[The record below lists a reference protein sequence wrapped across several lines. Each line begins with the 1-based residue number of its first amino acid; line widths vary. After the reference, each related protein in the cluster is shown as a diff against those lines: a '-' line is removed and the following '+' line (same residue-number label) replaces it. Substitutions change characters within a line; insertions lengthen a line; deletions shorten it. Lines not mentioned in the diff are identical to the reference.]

1 MQTETIVDVHV
12 DLYEARVISI
22 LELVSLALPFPLST
36 ARPSLPRVR
45 FVSFPYIHLLAFRD
59 GRKGARFSR
68 LSSGSRPRRIPR
80 NNTKIFPG
88 RSYVRTF
95 LFGVY
100 TTIVAC
106 ARVCNVRAFTGCRW
120 NTSVNISS
128 RTGEFTIG
136 AAVLSSWPPSLL
148 IYSAHER
155 CSQITVFFMML
166 LLHRRTHSFL
176 R

>member
-1 MQTETIVDVHV
+1 MDVHV

-22 LELVSLALPFPLST
+22 LELVSLVLPIPLSSV
-36 ARPSLPRVR
+36 RPSLRAS
-45 FVSFPYIHLLAFRD
+45 VSFPSRIHLLAFLEMEGKEHVSRD
-59 GRKGARFSR
+59 YRQDRGHGGFPEIIR
-68 LSSGSRPRRIPR
+68 
-80 NNTKIFPG
+80 KIFPG

-100 TTIVAC
+100 TIVARAR

-128 RTGEFTIG
+128 RTGGFTIG
-136 AAVLSSWPPSLL
+136 ALVLSSWPPSLL

>member
-1 MQTETIVDVHV
+1 MQTETIMDVRV

-22 LELVSLALPFPLST
+22 LELVPLVLPFPFSS
-36 ARPSLPRVR
+36 ARPSLLRVR
-45 FVSFPYIHLLAFRD
+45 FVSLPVSI
-59 GRKGARFSR
+59 FSR
-68 LSSGSRPRRIPR
+68 FEMEGKEHVSRDYRQDRGHGGFPEIIR
-80 NNTKIFPG
+80 KIFPG

-95 LFGVY
+95 LLGVY
-100 TTIVAC
+100 TEPSR

-128 RTGEFTIG
+128 RTGGFTIG
-136 AAVLSSWPPSLL
+136 ALVLSSWPPSLL

>member
-1 MQTETIVDVHV
+1 MQTETIMDVHV

-22 LELVSLALPFPLST
+22 LELVSLVLPFPFSS
-36 ARPSLPRVR
+36 ARPSLRAS
-45 FVSFPYIHLLAFRD
+45 VSFPSRIHLLAFRD

-100 TTIVAC
+100 TIVAC

-128 RTGEFTIG
+128 RTGGFTIG
-136 AAVLSSWPPSLL
+136 AVVLSSWPPSLL

>member
-1 MQTETIVDVHV
+1 MDVHV

-22 LELVSLALPFPLST
+22 LELVSLVLPLSLSPPPDLPF
-36 ARPSLPRVR
+36 ARPFRFLP
-45 FVSFPYIHLLAFRD
+45 VSI
-59 GRKGARFSR
+59 FSR
-68 LSSGSRPRRIPR
+68 FEMEGKEHVSRDYRQDRGHGGFPEIIR
-80 NNTKIFPG
+80 KIFPG

-95 LFGVY
+95 LFGVF
-100 TTIVAC
+100 TPSSRAR

-128 RTGEFTIG
+128 RTGGFTIG
-136 AAVLSSWPPSLL
+136 ALVLSSWPPSLL

>member
-1 MQTETIVDVHV
+1 MDVHV

-22 LELVSLALPFPLST
+22 LELVSLVLPIPLSS
-36 ARPSLPRVR
+36 ARPSLRAS
-45 FVSFPYIHLLAFRD
+45 VSFPSRIHLLAFRD

-80 NNTKIFPG
+80 NNTKNLP
-88 RSYVRTF
+88 RSF
-95 LFGVY
+95 LREDVPFRCLHHRR
-100 TTIVAC
+100 AR
-106 ARVCNVRAFTGCRW
+106 ARVCNVRASTGCRW

-128 RTGEFTIG
+128 RTGGFTIG
-136 AAVLSSWPPSLL
+136 ALVLSSWPPSLL